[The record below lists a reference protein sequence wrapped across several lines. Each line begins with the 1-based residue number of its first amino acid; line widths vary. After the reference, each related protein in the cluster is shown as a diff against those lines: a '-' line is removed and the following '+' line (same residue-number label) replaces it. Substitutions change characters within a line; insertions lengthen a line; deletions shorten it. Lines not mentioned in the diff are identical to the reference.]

1 MFHRVQFRYNHR
13 AMSDSAHSRQ
23 FPEMELIVL
32 RGVLQLAPRDPQ
44 GLGIDALALLAPY
57 AWRDHDHQIV
67 FEALRDLGGRYP
79 QPLQEWLA
87 AAITRKGFPDLDLN
101 PYFVPTELAVEQLL
115 QRIHELI
122 LERG

>member
-1 MFHRVQFRYNHR
+1 MFHHTQFRYNLR
-13 AMSDSAHSRQ
+13 AMGDFAHERQ

-32 RGVLQLAPRDPQ
+32 RGVMQLAPRDPQ
-44 GLGIDALALLAPY
+44 CVGALVLLARY

-101 PYFVPTELAVEQLL
+101 PYFVPTELTVEQLF
-115 QRIHELI
+115 QRIRKLI
-122 LERG
+122 VECV